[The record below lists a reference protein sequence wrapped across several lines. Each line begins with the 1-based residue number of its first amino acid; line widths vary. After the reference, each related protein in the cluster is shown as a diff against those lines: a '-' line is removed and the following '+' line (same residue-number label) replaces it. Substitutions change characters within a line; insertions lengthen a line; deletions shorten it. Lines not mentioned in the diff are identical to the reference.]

1 MINCSSGCDL
11 DVGEGEGAAQV
22 VDRCPVQSQGVK
34 LAPPGGQGG
43 GPRHKKQG
51 LRWQAVLTQVAKEW
65 LLVGQTYEMAQSHS
79 KSSCQSE

>member
-1 MINCSSGCDL
+1 M
-11 DVGEGEGAAQV
+11 

-51 LRWQAVLTQVAKEW
+51 LRWQAVLTQVAKEC
-65 LLVGQTYEMAQSHS
+65 LLVGQTYE
-79 KSSCQSE
+79 KSLQELLSERINVSLTVFVVLRHRGI

>member
-11 DVGEGEGAAQV
+11 DVGEGEGGAQV

-51 LRWQAVLTQVAKEW
+51 LR
-65 LLVGQTYEMAQSHS
+65 
-79 KSSCQSE
+79 